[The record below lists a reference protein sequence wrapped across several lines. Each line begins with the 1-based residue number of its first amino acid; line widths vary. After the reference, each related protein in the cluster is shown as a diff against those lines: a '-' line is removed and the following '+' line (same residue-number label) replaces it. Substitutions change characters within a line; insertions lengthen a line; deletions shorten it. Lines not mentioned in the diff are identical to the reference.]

1 MFTLP
6 FADLPPI
13 AAPELEYALLAPL
26 FIVSAGAVLGVVIEA
41 AWPRSSRFTAQVVL
55 AVATFGMAL
64 ADTIWV
70 YRDLTVVDT
79 DRLARGE
86 IGGEGA
92 LAIDGPGVFTWGA
105 LLVFALMSVLLFA
118 ERSLDGGL
126 SSFTGRAA
134 DAPGS
139 ASEAAAVKARLEH
152 SEVFPLLL
160 FALVGMM
167 LFATSNDLL
176 TMFVA
181 LEVLSLPLYLMC
193 GIARRRRLLS
203 QEAALKY
210 FLLGAF
216 SSVFFLYGAALAY
229 GYSASFKLADIA
241 EAVGTRTGS
250 ENMLLAAMAL
260 LAVGLLF
267 KIGAVPFHT
276 WTPDVYQ
283 GAPTPVSAFMAAGT
297 KMAAFIALVRVFYVG
312 FGGSSW
318 DWRPIFW
325 IIAIITMFL
334 GSIVAVSQT
343 DAKRMLAYSSIAHAG
358 FILVGFVGVYEGPA
372 GADRITSVSSV
383 LIYLVIYGISSIGAF
398 AVVML
403 VRDGSGE
410 ATHLS
415 NWAGLGRTS
424 PWLAGSFALFMLS
437 FAGIPLTAGFIGK
450 WAVFS
455 AAWAGGFWPLVVVGV
470 LMSAIAAY
478 FYVRV
483 IVLMFFTD
491 PVSHDGPSVV
501 VSGRLTTVVIAVSAI
516 ATLVLGIVPG
526 PLVDL
531 AQHAGALV
539 R

>member
-1 MFTLP
+1 MLSLP
-6 FADLPPI
+6 FADLPDIP
-13 AAPELEYALLAPL
+13 APELEYALLAPL
-26 FIVSAGAVLGVVIEA
+26 FIVAGGAVLGVVVEA
-41 AWPRSSRFTAQVVL
+41 VAPRSRRFAIQVVL
-55 AVATFGMAL
+55 ALVTTVAAL
-64 ADTIWV
+64 
-70 YRDLTVVDT
+70 VDT
-79 DRLARGE
+79 VFVYTDLDLVDVDRVARGQV
-86 IGGEGA
+86 GGEGA
-92 LAIDGPGVFTWGA
+92 LSLDGPGVFTWGM
-105 LLVFALMSVLLFA
+105 LLVFGVLSVLLFA
-118 ERSLDGGL
+118 ERQLDGGL

-139 ASEAAAVKARLEH
+139 KSEAEATQARLEH
-152 SEVFPLLL
+152 SEVFPLAM
-160 FALVGMM
+160 FALLGMM
-167 LFATSNDLL
+167 VFAVSNDLL

-229 GYSASFKLADIA
+229 GYAGSFRLSDIA
-241 EAVGTRTGS
+241 TAVGSRTGS
-250 ENMLLAAMAL
+250 ENMLLASIAL

-267 KIGAVPFHT
+267 KVSAVPFHT

-283 GAPTPVSAFMAAGT
+283 GAPTPVTAFMAAGT
-297 KMAAFIALVRVFYVG
+297 KAAAFIALVRVFFVA

-325 IIAIITMFL
+325 IIAIVTMFL
-334 GSIVAVSQT
+334 GSIVAVAQT
-343 DAKRMLAYSSIAHAG
+343 DAKRMLAYSAIAHAG

-372 GADRITSVSSV
+372 DADHITSVSSI

-403 VRDGSGE
+403 VRDAGGE

-415 NWAGLGRTS
+415 RWAGLGRTS
-424 PWLAGSFALFMLS
+424 PLLAGTFALFMLS

-450 WAVFS
+450 WAVFT
-455 AAWAGGFWPLVVVGV
+455 AAWAGGFWPLVVIGV
-470 LMSAIAAY
+470 VMSAIAAY
-478 FYVRV
+478 FYIRV

-491 PVSHDGPSVV
+491 PVEDSGPSVV
-501 VSGRLTTVVIAVSAI
+501 VTGRLTTVVIAVAAV
-516 ATLVLGIVPG
+516 ATLGLGIVPG
-526 PLVDL
+526 PLIDL